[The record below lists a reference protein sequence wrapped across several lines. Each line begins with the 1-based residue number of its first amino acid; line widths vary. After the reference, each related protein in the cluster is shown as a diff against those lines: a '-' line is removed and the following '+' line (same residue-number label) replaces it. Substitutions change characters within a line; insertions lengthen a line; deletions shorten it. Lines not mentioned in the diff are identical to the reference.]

1 MKHLLNLAALSVVV
15 SLVFGCSSTPE
26 KRPPI
31 RDVPTNAR
39 DDRNDQPRKRMMV
52 LPFIDL
58 AQDRAKTAAESAR
71 RGFLRALGT
80 SKSFVLVDPKDF
92 PRDMNGFR
100 VNDQYDLD
108 AIGKIANGMGVAL
121 VVEGRI
127 LEIKAKRLG
136 DQVGLVRRIRA
147 QMEAKV
153 QIRVMGAKQGRE
165 LMNEIREAT
174 IEDTTTRV
182 GSYAYSDKFLEEDP
196 ELIEQVVS
204 KAFRSIVP
212 AILAVTKKISWEG
225 RIAQV
230 SGDRIYINAGRRSG
244 IQVGD
249 VLRVNDDGQEVFDP
263 ETGQYIGRAPGKM
276 KGTVEVISY
285 FGEDGAVGVIH
296 SGSGFRETD
305 QVEFY

>member
-1 MKHLLNLAALSVVV
+1 MKTLSWLLLVALVHIS
-15 SLVFGCSSTPE
+15 CSTTSE

-31 RDVPTNAR
+31 RDVPPTAR
-39 DDRNDQPRKRMMV
+39 DDRNEPPRKRMMV
-52 LPFIDL
+52 LPFLDL
-58 AQDRAKTAAESAR
+58 AQDRSAEAATSAR

-92 PRDMNGFR
+92 PRDLNGFR
-100 VNDQYDLD
+100 IGDQYDLEGV
-108 AIGKIANGMGVAL
+108 GKIAGGMGVAL
-121 VVEGRI
+121 VIEGRI

-147 QMEAKV
+147 QMDAKV
-153 QIRVMGAKQGRE
+153 QIRVIGTKQSRE
-165 LMNEIREAT
+165 LMNEIREAS

-196 ELIEQVVS
+196 ELIEQVVL

-212 AILAVTKKISWEG
+212 QIIAVTKKISWEG

-230 SGDRIYINAGRRSG
+230 SGDRIYINAGRISG

-263 ETGQYIGRAPGKM
+263 ENGQFIGRAPGKM

-285 FGEDGAVGVIH
+285 FGTDGAIGVIH
-296 SGSGFRETD
+296 SGSGFKESD

>member
-1 MKHLLNLAALSVVV
+1 
-15 SLVFGCSSTPE
+15 
-26 KRPPI
+26 
-31 RDVPTNAR
+31 
-39 DDRNDQPRKRMMV
+39 
-52 LPFIDL
+52 
-58 AQDRAKTAAESAR
+58 
-71 RGFLRALGT
+71 
-80 SKSFVLVDPKDF
+80 
-92 PRDMNGFR
+92 
-100 VNDQYDLD
+100 
-108 AIGKIANGMGVAL
+108 MGVAL
-121 VVEGRI
+121 VIEGRI

-147 QMEAKV
+147 QMDAKV
-153 QIRVMGAKQGRE
+153 QIRVLGTKQGRE
-165 LMNEIREAT
+165 LLNEIREAS

-182 GSYAYSDKFLEEDP
+182 GSYAFSDKFLEEDP

-212 AILAVTKKISWEG
+212 TILAVNRKLSWEG

-230 SGDRIYINAGRRSG
+230 SGDRIYINAGRMSG

-285 FGEDGAVGVIH
+285 FGNDGAIGVIH
-296 SGSGFRETD
+296 SGSGFKEAD

>member
-1 MKHLLNLAALSVVV
+1 
-15 SLVFGCSSTPE
+15 
-26 KRPPI
+26 
-31 RDVPTNAR
+31 
-39 DDRNDQPRKRMMV
+39 MMV
-52 LPFIDL
+52 LPFIDM

-71 RGFLRALGT
+71 KGFLRALGN
-80 SKSFVLVDPKDF
+80 SKNFVLVDPKDF
-92 PRDMNGFR
+92 PRDLNGFR
-100 VNDQYDLD
+100 LNDQYDLEG
-108 AIGKIANGMGVAL
+108 IGKVANGMGVAL
-121 VVEGRI
+121 VIEGRI

-147 QMEAKV
+147 QMDAKV
-153 QIRVMGAKQGRE
+153 QIRVLGTKQGRE
-165 LMNEIREAT
+165 LLNEIREAS

-182 GSYAYSDKFLEEDP
+182 GSYAFSDKFLEEDP

-212 AILAVTKKISWEG
+212 TILAVNRKLSWEG

-230 SGDRIYINAGRRSG
+230 SGDRIYINAGRMSG

-285 FGEDGAVGVIH
+285 FGNDGAIGVIH
-296 SGSGFRETD
+296 SGSGFKEAD